1 MRDDQNELMALH
13 DGELSGQ
20 EASDAKDRQLD
31 DPEARA
37 SLEKLARA
45 DKAFAD
51 AADDMLDMPVPSSLV
66 DAIRQFEAPTQ
77 AQPGPETYAGTETE
91 PKTAEVIPFPRRRG
105 LVGLAIAAG
114 LAAVVATNTPLF
126 QLPGKPA
133 LDPEDAGYAAL
144 LQDVLESVPSG
155 EVRSSVDGA
164 VSVVPM
170 LSFRTD
176 AAAYCR
182 EFMKLQDGAEFS
194 GVACRD
200 GAGSWELVSQQRIS
214 TAAEGNDYRVAEGEA
229 AETEL
234 PPTLTR
240 AADLSYAEEQA
251 AIQAGWQDSG
261 R

>member
-37 SLEKLARA
+37 FLEKLARA

-51 AADDMLDMPVPSSLV
+51 AVDDMLDMPVPSSLV
-66 DAIRQFEAPTQ
+66 EAIRQSEAPSQ
-77 AQPGPETYAGTETE
+77 VQSGLETEADSATE

-133 LDPEDAGYAAL
+133 LDPADAGYAAL
-144 LQDVLESVPSG
+144 LQEVLESVPSG
-155 EVRSSVDGA
+155 EVRSSADGA

-170 LSFRTD
+170 VSFRTD

-182 EFMKLQDGAEFS
+182 EFMRSQGDAEFS

-200 GAGSWELVSQQRIS
+200 GAGSWEVVSQQRVPS
-214 TAAEGNDYRVAEGEA
+214 AAVGSDYRIAEGEA
-229 AETEL
+229 GEVKL

-240 AADLSYAEEQA
+240 SAELSYVEEQA